1 MSLYHRW
8 LFGGIGVAVLVFLIG
23 FFLVVNPARNNAN
36 AIATQAADQEQ
47 QNIATRAKIDQY
59 SAQASEVPAKQ
70 AEIAAV
76 QEKLP
81 PTLELPE
88 MIREI
93 EGVADDAGL
102 RLLSITPSTPTVL
115 GEDSGESAGGV
126 PTVTVPV
133 AITARGSYTT
143 IKSFVNGLERMTRAY
158 FVSGLDITADGEDAS
173 QLELSLQGQVF
184 SVPADSLP
192 NPTAEAI
199 PSPTTPTPG
208 ATTPGASPGAT
219 PPATPTVP
227 APTPNSSADT
237 DVVPA
242 PTSGQA
248 AAQLPQRNGSNP
260 MLDKAKR
267 EVAKVKKQQ
276 RKEAAKK
283 AAQKKAKAKKS
294 RN

>member
-8 LFGGIGVAVLVFLIG
+8 LFGGIGVAILVFLIG

-36 AIATQAADQEQ
+36 AIASQAADQEQ
-47 QNIATRAKIDQY
+47 QNIATQAKIDQY
-59 SAQASEVPAKQ
+59 SAQVSEVPAKQ

-102 RLLSITPSTPTVL
+102 RLLSITPSTPSIL
-115 GEDSGESAGGV
+115 GEDSAQSAGGV
-126 PTVTVPV
+126 PTVSVPV

-143 IKSFVNGLERMTRAY
+143 IKSFVNGLERMSRAY
-158 FVSGLDITADGEDAS
+158 FVSGLDITADGENAS
-173 QLELSLQGQVF
+173 ELELSLQGQVF

-192 NPTAEAI
+192 NPTAEAT
-199 PSPTTPTPG
+199 PSPTPSGPTT
-208 ATTPGASPGAT
+208 TTPGASPAPST
-219 PPATPTVP
+219 AVP
-227 APTPNSSADT
+227 EPTPNSSANT

-248 AAQLPQRNGSNP
+248 AAQLPQKNGSNP

-267 EVAKVKKQQ
+267 EVVKAKKQQ
-276 RKEAAKK
+276 RKQ
-283 AAQKKAKAKKS
+283 AAQKKAAKAKKS
-294 RN
+294 TK